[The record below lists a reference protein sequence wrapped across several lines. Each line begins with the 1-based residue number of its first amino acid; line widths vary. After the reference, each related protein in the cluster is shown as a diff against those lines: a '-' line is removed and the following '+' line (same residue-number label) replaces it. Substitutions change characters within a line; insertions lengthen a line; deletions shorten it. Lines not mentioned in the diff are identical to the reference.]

1 MLINNHNIVQEKK
14 YLLLLVIID
23 ILKEYTSPENHMKKT
38 ELCDKIEQRCGFMPA
53 RNTVY
58 DKLD

>member
-14 YLLLLVIID
+14 YLLLLVIIG

-38 ELCDKIEQRCGFMPA
+38 AYPSPL
-53 RNTVY
+53 
-58 DKLD
+58 